1 MLKLLAVA
9 GMLAAGQL
17 MFKRTAQGVTNVS
30 GVEAT
35 FRQILVD
42 PWFFMAMGLYVAAT
56 ILWIF
61 ALREIPLSRAY
72 PFMALA
78 FVLVPAGA
86 VFVYG
91 EVVGVRYF
99 VGLTLILLG
108 IAVIGGGS
116 SAKPLETRS
125 QASHG

>member
-1 MLKLLAVA
+1 MLKLLAFAV
-9 GMLAAGQL
+9 MIAAGQL

-42 PWFFMAMGLYVAAT
+42 PWLFMAMGLYVAAT
-56 ILWIF
+56 LLWIF

-125 QASHG
+125 QAAHG